1 MTDGRRA
8 EFEVVFGIAGAWTR
22 LLYGAEGYLM
32 TEAWCESL
40 ESRQYRVRDF
50 WAWHRSFED
59 FRSRFQSEGGRILSD
74 GLIEKEQFLGAYYE
88 ELGGEEDD
96 GSVLI

>member
-1 MTDGRRA
+1 M
-8 EFEVVFGIAGAWTR
+8 VFGTTGIWAR
-22 LLYGAEGYLM
+22 LLYQADGYLL
-32 TEAWCESL
+32 TEVWCESP

-50 WAWHRSFED
+50 WSWHGSFEN
-59 FRSRFQSEGGRILSD
+59 FRSRFRSEHERFGNLILSD

-96 GSVLI
+96 FILV